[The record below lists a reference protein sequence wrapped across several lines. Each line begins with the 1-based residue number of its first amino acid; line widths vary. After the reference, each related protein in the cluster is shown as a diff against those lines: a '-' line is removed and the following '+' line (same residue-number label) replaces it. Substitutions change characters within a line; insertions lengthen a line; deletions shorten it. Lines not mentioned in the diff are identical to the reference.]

1 MVHPADC
8 NTAGRDR
15 TGVLAGI
22 LESLAGYD
30 PKLIQLDWLL
40 SRIGYE
46 PAKAKLMAY
55 AAGASTAAPSDE
67 QRGPGFMNLIS
78 LTPSCWDAFVDAVG
92 DKYGGFEGYATS
104 VLGLGKEDLEK
115 IKTNLVRGPSE

>member
-1 MVHPADC
+1 MMHPADC
-8 NTAGRDR
+8 STAGRDR

-55 AAGASTAAPSDE
+55 AAGASTAGPSE
-67 QRGPGFMNLIS
+67 GQKGPGFMNLIS
-78 LTPSCWDAFVDAVG
+78 LTPSCWDAFLDTVG
-92 DKYGGFEGYATS
+92 DKYGGFEGYAIS
-104 VLGLGKEDLEK
+104 VLGLEKEDLVK
-115 IKTNLVRGPSE
+115 IKMNLARAPSA